1 MEPHLSSAP
10 STSASTAS
18 KKKKPHDLRESL
30 AASPSTLNYRSVKEQ
45 CESALQTLR
54 ELEDEDHREKMAA
67 QQADR
72 AETYTA
78 SPITVPSYHNPDD
91 GADYRED
98 LEGYA
103 EMGREPEW

>member
-1 MEPHLSSAP
+1 MTPP
-10 STSASTAS
+10 N
-18 KKKKPHDLRESL
+18 ESL
-30 AASPSTLNYRSVKEQ
+30 RV
-45 CESALQTLR
+45 
-54 ELEDEDHREKMAA
+54 AA

-78 SPITVPSYHNPDD
+78 SPITVQSYHNPDD